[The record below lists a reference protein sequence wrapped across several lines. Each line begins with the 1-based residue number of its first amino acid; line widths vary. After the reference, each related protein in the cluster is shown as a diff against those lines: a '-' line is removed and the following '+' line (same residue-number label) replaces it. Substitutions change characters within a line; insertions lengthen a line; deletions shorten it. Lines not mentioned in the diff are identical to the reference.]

1 MKEVRPEILR
11 IMRDNCQTKVQMILS
26 CKMVRDNEDESTQLV
41 DAHFHTEMARN
52 LEQLM
57 KRSRF
62 LEYPGGVSLSL

>member
-41 DAHFHTEMARN
+41 DAHFLTEMA
-52 LEQLM
+52 
-57 KRSRF
+57 
-62 LEYPGGVSLSL
+62 